1 MDNASEKKVYTVD
14 QIEQA
19 QPVVMDDVDECTDSE
34 AKRIVHKI
42 DRRLLVTIGFMYCV
56 SLVDRTNLSFAAIAG
71 LAEDLVL
78 TGNRY
83 SIVTLAFFPT
93 YIIFQPSSTVLLR
106 KIGPR
111 VHMSIITAAWGAVML
126 GMGFVTTFGQFTA
139 LRVVIGILE
148 AGFFPSAVYLLSTW
162 YTRYE
167 LGRRYSIFYLIG
179 SVTSAFSGLISFG
192 IIHIEGAGGL
202 RGWRWIFILEGIVTI
217 LLGIAGYWLL
227 VDFPE
232 SNRKNAST
240 SDCVVPWRNT
250 PASILTCR
258 TNTFLWKFLSAKERA
273 WIVKRVNADR
283 GDVEAPKFQL
293 GNFLRAGL
301 DWRLWAYGLI
311 AFGTTTQSYAL
322 AFFLPIIFN
331 QHLGY
336 DVGTS
341 QALVAPPY
349 AFAGIFM
356 YAVGWLGDR
365 YRMRGPIIVINMTFS
380 LIGLPLLGWHP
391 DPKIQYLG
399 SFLLIAGANSN
410 VPASLAYQAT
420 NIRGQWK
427 RAFASATW
435 VGFGGIG
442 GIAGSLVFRSQ
453 DKPGYKPGLWACIAV
468 SLLNII
474 TVGICTISYYFD
486 NKKADRGEKELEP
499 TDTDNQPG
507 FRYTY

>member
-1 MDNASEKKVYTVD
+1 MDNDSDKGAYSADQVEK
-14 QIEQA
+14 IERA
-19 QPVVMDDVDECTDSE
+19 QLSIPDGEDEFTERE
-34 AKRIVHKI
+34 ARKIVHKI

-56 SLVDRTNLSFAAIAG
+56 SLIDRTNISAAAIAG
-71 LAEDLVL
+71 LAKDLVL

-93 YIIFQPSSTVLLR
+93 YIVFQPTSTVLVR

-111 VHMSIITAAWGAVML
+111 IHIAVITVFWGAAML
-126 GMGFVTTFGQFTA
+126 GMGFTKTFGQLTA
-139 LRVVIGILE
+139 LRVVIGLLE

-167 LGRRYSIFYLIG
+167 LGRRYGLFYLIG
-179 SVTSAFSGLISFG
+179 SVTSAFSGILAFG
-192 IIHIEGAGGL
+192 IIHLEGAGGL
-202 RGWRWIFILEGIVTI
+202 RGWRWIFIIEGIVTI
-217 LLGIAGYWLL
+217 ILGFVGYWLL

-232 SNRKNAST
+232 SNRKT
-240 SDCVVPWRNT
+240 
-250 PASILTCR
+250 
-258 TNTFLWKFLSAKERA
+258 WKFLSMEERA
-273 WIVKRVNADR
+273 WVIRRVNSDR
-283 GDVEAPKFQL
+283 GDVEAPKFHL
-293 GNFLRAGL
+293 GEYLRAGL
-301 DWRLWAYGLI
+301 DWKLWAYGLI
-311 AFGTTTQSYAL
+311 FFGSTTMSYAL
-322 AFFLPIIFN
+322 AFFLPIILN
-331 QHLGY
+331 DNLHY

-365 YRMRGPIIVINMTFS
+365 YRMRGPIIIINMVVS
-380 LIGLPLLGWHP
+380 LIGLPILGWHP
-391 DPKIQYLG
+391 DPKIRYLG
-399 SFLLIAGANSN
+399 SFLLVAGANSN
-410 VPASLAYQAT
+410 VPATLAYQAT

-427 RAFASATW
+427 RAIGSAIM

-453 DKPGYKPGLWACIAV
+453 DNPEYRPGLWACIAV

-474 TVGICTISYYFD
+474 LVGILSISFYFD
-486 NKKADRGEKELEP
+486 NKKADRGEKELEA
-499 TDTDNQPG
+499 DDEGFQPG

>member
-1 MDNASEKKVYTVD
+1 MDNDSDKGACAID
-14 QIEQA
+14 QIEKA
-19 QPVVMDDVDECTDSE
+19 RPATSDEVEELTERE
-34 AKRIVHKI
+34 AKKIIHRI

-56 SLVDRTNLSFAAIAG
+56 SLIDRTNISFAAIAG
-71 LAEDLVL
+71 LAQDLVL

-83 SIVTLAFFPT
+83 SIVTLAFFPA
-93 YIIFQPSSTVLLR
+93 YIVFQPTSTVLVR
-106 KIGPR
+106 KLGPR
-111 VHMSIITAAWGAVML
+111 IHISVITTAWGAVML
-126 GMGFVTTFGQFTA
+126 GMGFVRTYGQLTA
-139 LRVVIGILE
+139 LRVIIGIFE

-167 LGRRYSIFYLIG
+167 LGRRYGLFYVIG
-179 SVTSAFSGLISFG
+179 SVTSAFSGLLAFG
-192 IIHIEGAGGL
+192 FIQLEGKGGL
-202 RGWRWIFILEGIVTI
+202 RGWRWIFVVEGIATI

-227 VDFPE
+227 VDFPD
-232 SNRKNAST
+232 SNRKT
-240 SDCVVPWRNT
+240 
-250 PASILTCR
+250 
-258 TNTFLWKFLSAKERA
+258 WKFLSEKERA
-273 WIVKRVNADR
+273 WVVRRVNNDR
-283 GDVEAPKFQL
+283 GDVEAAKFEL
-293 GNFLRAGL
+293 RNFLGAGL

-311 AFGTTTQSYAL
+311 AFGSTTMSYAL
-322 AFFLPIIFN
+322 AFFLPIILN
-331 QHLGY
+331 EGLGY

-356 YAVGWLGDR
+356 YTVGWLGDR
-365 YRMRGPIIVINMTFS
+365 YRLRGPVVIANMVVA

-391 DPKIQYLG
+391 DPKIRYLG
-399 SFLLIAGANSN
+399 SFLVVAGANSN

-442 GIAGSLVFRSQ
+442 GIAGSLVFRPE
-453 DKPGYKPGLWACIAV
+453 DKPEYKAGLWACIAV

-474 TVGICTISYYFD
+474 IVIICTISYYYD
-486 NKKADRGEKELEP
+486 NKKADRGEKELEAE
-499 TDTDNQPG
+499 DEGFQPG

>member
-1 MDNASEKKVYTVD
+1 MDNESDKGAQFEN
-14 QIEQA
+14 IERA
-19 QPVVMDDVDECTDSE
+19 QPVISDEEDEFTERE
-34 AKRIVHKI
+34 ARKIVHKI

-56 SLVDRTNLSFAAIAG
+56 SLIDRTNISFAAIAG

-93 YIIFQPSSTVLLR
+93 YIVFQPTSTVIVR
-106 KIGPR
+106 KLGPR
-111 VHMSIITAAWGAVML
+111 IHIAIITVAWGAIML
-126 GMGFVTTFGQFTA
+126 GMGFVKTYGELLA
-139 LRVVIGILE
+139 LRIVIGILE

-167 LGRRYSIFYLIG
+167 LGRRYGLFYLIG
-179 SVTSAFSGLISFG
+179 SVTSAFSGLLAFG
-192 IIHIEGAGGL
+192 FIHLEGAGGL
-202 RGWRWIFILEGIVTI
+202 RGWRWIFVIEGIVTI
-217 LLGIAGYWLL
+217 LLGIVGYWLL

-232 SNRKNAST
+232 SSRKT
-240 SDCVVPWRNT
+240 WR
-250 PASILTCR
+250 
-258 TNTFLWKFLSAKERA
+258 FLSMKERA
-273 WIVKRVNADR
+273 WVIKRVNSDR
-283 GDVEAPKFQL
+283 GDVEAPKFQIGRYL
-293 GNFLRAGL
+293 KAGL

-311 AFGTTTQSYAL
+311 FFGSTTITYAL
-322 AFFLPIIFN
+322 AFFLPIILN
-331 QHLGY
+331 EQLGY

-365 YRMRGPIIVINMTFS
+365 YRMRGPIIVINMIVS

-391 DPKIQYLG
+391 DPKIRYLG
-399 SFLLIAGANSN
+399 SFFLVAGANSN

-427 RAFASATW
+427 RALGSAIM

-442 GIAGSLVFRSQ
+442 GIAGSLVFRSE
-453 DKPGYKPGLWACIAV
+453 DKPEYKPGLWACIAA
-468 SLLNII
+468 SLLNITI
-474 TVGICTISYYFD
+474 VGICTMSFYID
-486 NKKADRGEKELEP
+486 NKKADRGEKELE
-499 TDTDNQPG
+499 DEDDGAQPG

>member
-1 MDNASEKKVYTVD
+1 MDNDSDKGACAVD
-14 QIEQA
+14 QIEKA
-19 QPVVMDDVDECTDSE
+19 RTAISDEVEELTERE
-34 AKRIVHKI
+34 AKKIIHRI

-56 SLVDRTNLSFAAIAG
+56 SLIDRTNISFAAIAG
-71 LAEDLVL
+71 LAQDLVL

-83 SIVTLAFFPT
+83 SIVTLAFFPA
-93 YIIFQPSSTVLLR
+93 YIVFQPTSTVLVR
-106 KIGPR
+106 KLGPR
-111 VHMSIITAAWGAVML
+111 IHISVITTAWGAVML
-126 GMGFVTTFGQFTA
+126 GMGFVRTYGQLTA
-139 LRVVIGILE
+139 LRVIIGIFE

-167 LGRRYSIFYLIG
+167 LGRRYGLFYVIG
-179 SVTSAFSGLISFG
+179 SVTSAFSGLLAFG
-192 IIHIEGAGGL
+192 FIQLEGKGGL
-202 RGWRWIFILEGIVTI
+202 RGWRWIFVIEGIATI

-227 VDFPE
+227 VDFPD
-232 SNRKNAST
+232 SNRKT
-240 SDCVVPWRNT
+240 
-250 PASILTCR
+250 
-258 TNTFLWKFLSAKERA
+258 WKFLSEKERA
-273 WIVKRVNADR
+273 WVVRRVNNDR
-283 GDVEAPKFQL
+283 GDVEAPQFQL
-293 GNFLRAGL
+293 SNFFGAGL

-311 AFGTTTQSYAL
+311 AFGSTTMSYAL
-322 AFFLPIIFN
+322 AFFLPIILN
-331 QHLGY
+331 EGLGY

-356 YAVGWLGDR
+356 YTVGWLGDR
-365 YRMRGPIIVINMTFS
+365 YRLRGPVVIANMVVA

-391 DPKIQYLG
+391 DPKIRYLG
-399 SFLLIAGANSN
+399 SFLVVAGANSN

-442 GIAGSLVFRSQ
+442 GIAGSLVFRPQ
-453 DKPGYKPGLWACIAV
+453 DKPEYKAGLWACIAV

-474 TVGICTISYYFD
+474 VVCICTISYYYD
-486 NKKADRGEKELEP
+486 NKKADRGEKELEAE
-499 TDTDNQPG
+499 DEGFQPG

>member
-1 MDNASEKKVYTVD
+1 MDNGSDKSAYAVD
-14 QIEQA
+14 QVEEARIAISDE
-19 QPVVMDDVDECTDSE
+19 VDEYTERESR
-34 AKRIVHKI
+34 KIIHRI

-56 SLVDRTNLSFAAIAG
+56 SLIDRTNVSAAAIAG
-71 LAEDLVL
+71 LATDLVL

-83 SIVTLAFFPT
+83 SIVTLAFFPS
-93 YIIFQPSSTVLLR
+93 YILFQPTSTVLVR
-106 KIGPR
+106 KLGPR
-111 VHMSIITAAWGAVML
+111 IHISVITAAWGVIML
-126 GMGFVTTFGQFTA
+126 GMGFVKTFGEFTA
-139 LRVVIGILE
+139 LRVIIGVLE

-167 LGRRYSIFYLIG
+167 LGRRYGLFYVIG
-179 SVTSAFSGLISFG
+179 SVTSAFSGILAFGLI
-192 IIHIEGAGGL
+192 HLEGVGGL
-202 RGWRWIFILEGIVTI
+202 RGWRWIFIIEGIFTI

-227 VDFPE
+227 VDFPD
-232 SNRKNAST
+232 SDRKT
-240 SDCVVPWRNT
+240 
-250 PASILTCR
+250 
-258 TNTFLWKFLSAKERA
+258 WKFLSEKERA
-273 WIVKRVNADR
+273 WVVKRVNADR
-283 GDVEAPKFQL
+283 GDAEAPKFQVSKFL
-293 GNFLRAGL
+293 GAGL

-311 AFGTTTQSYAL
+311 AFGSTTMTYAL
-322 AFFLPIIFN
+322 AFFLPIILN
-331 QHLGY
+331 ENLGY

-365 YRMRGPIIVINMTFS
+365 YRMRGPIIVINMVVA

-391 DPKIQYLG
+391 DPRIRYLG
-399 SFLLIAGANSN
+399 AFLLVAGANSN

-442 GIAGSLVFRSQ
+442 GIAGSLVFRAQ
-453 DKPGYKPGLWACIAV
+453 DKPEYRPGLWACIAV
-468 SLLNII
+468 ALMII
-474 TVGICTISYYFD
+474 VVVCILSISYYID
-486 NKKADRGEKELEP
+486 NRKADRGEKELEAE
-499 TDTDNQPG
+499 DEGFQPG

>member
-1 MDNASEKKVYTVD
+1 MDNDSEKGDYAVD
-14 QIEQA
+14 QIER
-19 QPVVMDDVDECTDSE
+19 VRHSVSNEEDEYTERE
-34 AKRIVHKI
+34 AKKIVHRI

-56 SLVDRTNLSFAAIAG
+56 SLIDRTNVSFAAIAG
-71 LAEDLVL
+71 LAQDLVL

-83 SIVTLAFFPT
+83 SIVTLAFFPA
-93 YIIFQPSSTVLLR
+93 YIVFQPTSTVLVR

-111 VHMSIITAAWGAVML
+111 IHIAVITVAWGAVMI
-126 GMGFVTTFGQFTA
+126 GMGFTKTFGDFTA
-139 LRVVIGILE
+139 LRVVIGVLE

-167 LGRRYSIFYLIG
+167 LGRRYGLFYLIG
-179 SVTSAFSGLISFG
+179 SVTSAFSGLLAFG
-192 IIHIEGAGGL
+192 FIHLEGAGGL
-202 RGWRWIFILEGIVTI
+202 RGWRWIFIIEGIITV

-232 SNRKNAST
+232 STRKS
-240 SDCVVPWRNT
+240 
-250 PASILTCR
+250 
-258 TNTFLWKFLSAKERA
+258 WKFLSAKERA
-273 WIVKRVNADR
+273 WVVRRVNADR
-283 GDVEAPKFQL
+283 GDVEATQFQL
-293 GNFLRAGL
+293 KKYLAAGL

-311 AFGTTTQSYAL
+311 FFGSTTMTYAL
-322 AFFLPIIFN
+322 AFFLPIILN
-331 QHLGY
+331 SELGY

-365 YRMRGPIIVINMTFS
+365 FRLRGPVIVANMVIS
-380 LIGLPLLGWHP
+380 LIGLPILGWHP
-391 DPKIQYLG
+391 NPAIRYLG
-399 SFLLIAGANSN
+399 SFLLVAGANSN

-427 RAFASATW
+427 RAFGSALM

-442 GIAGSLVFRSQ
+442 GIVGSLVFRAE
-453 DKPGYKPGLWACIAV
+453 DKPGYRPGLWACIAV

-474 TVGICTISYYFD
+474 LVGICTISFYFD
-486 NKKADRGEKELEP
+486 NKKAERGEKELEAE
-499 TDTDNQPG
+499 DEGFQPG

>member
-1 MDNASEKKVYTVD
+1 MDNDSEKGAVSVD
-14 QIEQA
+14 RIEDA
-19 QPVVMDDVDECTDSE
+19 HLAPSDEADEFTERE
-34 AKRIVHKI
+34 AKKIVHQI

-56 SLVDRTNLSFAAIAG
+56 SLIDRTNISAAAIAG
-71 LAEDLVL
+71 LIKDLVL

-83 SIVTLAFFPT
+83 SIATLAFFPT
-93 YIIFQPSSTVLLR
+93 YIVFQPTSTVIVR

-111 VHMSIITAAWGAVML
+111 IHIAFITVAWGAIML
-126 GMGFVTTFGQFTA
+126 GMGFMKTFGQLTA

-167 LGRRYSIFYLIG
+167 LGRRYGLFYLIG
-179 SVTSAFSGLISFG
+179 SCTSAFSGILAFGLI
-192 IIHIEGAGGL
+192 HLDGAGGL
-202 RGWRWIFILEGIVTI
+202 AGWRWIFIIEGIITI
-217 LLGIAGYWLL
+217 LLGFAGYWLL

-232 SNRKNAST
+232 SNRKT
-240 SDCVVPWRNT
+240 
-250 PASILTCR
+250 
-258 TNTFLWKFLSAKERA
+258 WKFLSDKQRA
-273 WIVKRVNADR
+273 WVVRRIQADR

-293 GNFLRAGL
+293 SKFLGAGL

-311 AFGTTTQSYAL
+311 AFGSTTITYAL
-322 AFFLPIIFN
+322 AFFLPIILN
-331 QHLGY
+331 EGLGY

-356 YAVGWLGDR
+356 YAMGWLGDR
-365 YRMRGPIIVINMTFS
+365 YRTRGLIVVGNMVVA
-380 LIGLPLLGWHP
+380 LIGLPILGWHP
-391 DPKIQYLG
+391 DPKIRYLG
-399 SFLLIAGANSN
+399 AFLLVAGANSN

-442 GIAGSLVFRSQ
+442 GIAGSLVFRDQ
-453 DKPGYKPGLWACIAV
+453 DKPSYRPGLWACIAV
-468 SLLNII
+468 SLMNII
-474 TVGICTISYYFD
+474 IVGVCTISFYFD
-486 NKKADRGEKELEP
+486 NKKADRGEKQLEAE
-499 TDTDNQPG
+499 DVEHDPG

>member
-1 MDNASEKKVYTVD
+1 MDNDSDKGAYGADQVEK
-14 QIEQA
+14 IERA
-19 QPVVMDDVDECTDSE
+19 HLAVSDEEDELTE
-34 AKRIVHKI
+34 REGQKIIHRI

-56 SLVDRTNLSFAAIAG
+56 SLIDRTNISAAAIAG
-71 LAEDLVL
+71 LAQDLVL

-93 YIIFQPSSTVLLR
+93 YIIFQPTATVLVR

-111 VHMSIITAAWGAVML
+111 IHISVITIAWGVIML
-126 GMGFVTTFGQFTA
+126 GMGFVKNFGQLTA

-167 LGRRYSIFYLIG
+167 LGRRYGLFYLIG
-179 SVTSAFSGLISFG
+179 SVTSAFSGILAFG
-192 IIHIEGAGGL
+192 IIHLEGAGGL
-202 RGWRWIFILEGIVTI
+202 RGWRWIFIIEGIFTV
-217 LLGIAGYWLL
+217 LLGFAGYWLL

-232 SNRKNAST
+232 SNRKS
-240 SDCVVPWRNT
+240 
-250 PASILTCR
+250 
-258 TNTFLWKFLSAKERA
+258 WKFLSMKERA
-273 WIVKRVNADR
+273 WVVRRVNSDR
-283 GDVEAPKFQL
+283 GDVEAPKFKL
-293 GNFLRAGL
+293 SEYLRAGL

-311 AFGTTTQSYAL
+311 FFGSTTMSYAL
-322 AFFLPIIFN
+322 AFFLPIILN
-331 QHLGY
+331 ENLHY

-356 YAVGWLGDR
+356 YAVGWLGDK
-365 YRMRGPIIVINMTFS
+365 YRMRGPIIIINMIVS

-391 DPKIQYLG
+391 DPKIRYLG
-399 SFLLIAGANSN
+399 SFLLVAGANSN
-410 VPASLAYQAT
+410 VPATLAYQAT

-427 RAFASATW
+427 RAIGSAIM

-442 GIAGSLVFRSQ
+442 GITGSLVFRSQ
-453 DKPGYKPGLWACIAV
+453 DNPEYRPGLWACIAV

-474 TVGICTISYYFD
+474 IVGICTIAFYFD
-486 NKKADRGEKELEP
+486 NKKADRGEKELEA
-499 TDTDNQPG
+499 DDEGFQPG

>member
-1 MDNASEKKVYTVD
+1 MDNDSDKGTYGANQVEK
-14 QIEQA
+14 IERA
-19 QPVVMDDVDECTDSE
+19 QLAIPDEEDEFTERE
-34 AKRIVHKI
+34 ARKIVHKI

-56 SLVDRTNLSFAAIAG
+56 SLIDRTNISAAAIAG
-71 LAEDLVL
+71 LAKDLVL
-78 TGNRY
+78 TGDRY

-93 YIIFQPSSTVLLR
+93 YIVFQPTSTVLVR

-111 VHMSIITAAWGAVML
+111 IHIAVITVAWGAAML
-126 GMGFVTTFGQFTA
+126 GMGFTKTFGQLTA
-139 LRVVIGILE
+139 LRVVIGLLE

-167 LGRRYSIFYLIG
+167 LGRRYGLFYLIG
-179 SVTSAFSGLISFG
+179 SVTSAFSGILAFG
-192 IIHIEGAGGL
+192 IIHLEGAGGL
-202 RGWRWIFILEGIVTI
+202 RGWRWIFIIEGIVTI
-217 LLGIAGYWLL
+217 LLGFIGYWLL

-232 SNRKNAST
+232 SKRKT
-240 SDCVVPWRNT
+240 
-250 PASILTCR
+250 
-258 TNTFLWKFLSAKERA
+258 WKFLSMRERA
-273 WIVKRVNADR
+273 WVIRRVNADR
-283 GDVEAPKFQL
+283 GDVEAPRFQL
-293 GNFLRAGL
+293 GEYLRAGL

-311 AFGTTTQSYAL
+311 FFGSTTMSYAL
-322 AFFLPIIFN
+322 AFFLPIILN
-331 QHLGY
+331 DNLHY

-365 YRMRGPIIVINMTFS
+365 YRMRGPVIIINMVVS
-380 LIGLPLLGWHP
+380 LIGLPILGWHP
-391 DPKIQYLG
+391 DPRIRYLG
-399 SFLLIAGANSN
+399 SFLLVAGANSN
-410 VPASLAYQAT
+410 VPATLAYQAT

-427 RAFASATW
+427 RAIGSAIM

-453 DKPGYKPGLWACIAV
+453 DNPEYRPGLWACIAV

-474 TVGICTISYYFD
+474 LVGVCSISFYFD
-486 NKKADRGEKELEP
+486 NKKADRGEKELEA
-499 TDTDNQPG
+499 DDEGFQPG